1 MIVKKA
7 PGKEKEEKKRMTG
20 ASLAARHF
28 RPGLA
33 RYPGMPIYTFGG
45 IQASRCLR

>member
-1 MIVKKA
+1 MIVKEA
-7 PGKEKEEKKRMTG
+7 PGKEKEEKKRETG
-20 ASLAARHF
+20 ASFAFRHF

-33 RYPGMPIYTFGG
+33 QCPGMPIYTFGG